1 MKTSVIDF
9 LKDAVNEFS
18 FGIRCLCRK
27 PSPMKRF
34 VFVLIICGILSVSFI
49 YTLVSS
55 IYNIGKNDARK
66 EVLDSG
72 NTQTGRMK
80 KDSINYLKENQNE

>member
-18 FGIRCLCRK
+18 FGIRCLCGK